1 MNEQMIQK
9 AIEIIQ
15 QQCGVGGYC
24 ALTLMDT
31 DDRPNTTTITPSKAN
46 GLNWITF
53 CTGYGT
59 RTERIHFRPDACVCF
74 NSPEYHI
81 SLKGKMEI
89 ITDPEV
95 KKEMWYAGL
104 KNHFSGP
111 EDPGYVVLKFTAD
124 SYTLFIDWNEL
135 RGTL

>member
-31 DDRPNTTTITPSKAN
+31 DDRPNTTTITPSKAD

-111 EDPGYVVLKFTAD
+111 KDPGYVVLKFTAD